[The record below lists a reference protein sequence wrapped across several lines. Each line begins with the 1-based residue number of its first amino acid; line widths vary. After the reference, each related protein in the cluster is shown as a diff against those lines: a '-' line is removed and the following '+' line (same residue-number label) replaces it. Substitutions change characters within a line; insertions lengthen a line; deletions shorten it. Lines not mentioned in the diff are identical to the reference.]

1 MIKIL
6 IISSVRLYYTA
17 FENDDIM
24 LFMKC
29 VKTKWNKMNL
39 KISKGYKVA
48 SPGILYLLYN
58 QSEQVR
64 KLKYKKIFAGSGVTG
79 DNSLNCFISG
89 GNVLNALLWR

>member
-1 MIKIL
+1 
-6 IISSVRLYYTA
+6 
-17 FENDDIM
+17 
-24 LFMKC
+24 
-29 VKTKWNKMNL
+29 MNL
-39 KISKGYKVA
+39 KISKGYNYKVA

-89 GNVLNALLWR
+89 GNVLNALL